1 MTDDF
6 NLMIIIRMEQL
17 HLAKYEELT
26 DSVIMTDRLSGQPR
40 GFEFV
45 TYAATSVMD
54 KVEVDLALSGGLKQR
69 KNKQK
74 RVAGLNGA

>member
-6 NLMIIIRMEQL
+6 NLMIIIHMEQL

-26 DSVIMTDRLSGQPR
+26 NSVIMTDRLSGQPR

-45 TYAATSVMD
+45 TYAATSIMD

-69 KNKQK
+69 KK
-74 RVAGLNGA
+74 

>member
-1 MTDDF
+1 M
-6 NLMIIIRMEQL
+6 MIYHCMEQL

-26 DSVIMTDRLSGQPR
+26 DSVITRDRLSGQPR